1 MDERS
6 VVTCFLRHGTEILL
20 VRRSDSVGTY
30 AGRWGGISGYA
41 EGTPDEAARWEI
53 DEETG
58 LLESTTFVRSA
69 DPIAVADDDRGV
81 RWLVHPYLFD
91 CASTDVTPNEELADY
106 EWVQPPAILDRET
119 VPKLWETY
127 AAVAPTVDSVA
138 ADTDHGAA
146 YISVRALEVL
156 RDCAAVAAHDD
167 AGYESVAD
175 VARRLRDCR
184 PSMGVV
190 SNRINRVMSTA
201 NASTASVRD
210 RAIRGCRSAVDADA
224 GAAAEAADLLGDRV
238 LTLSRSGTV
247 LDALLTATPGAV
259 FVAESRPAREGVGV
273 AERLAEAGIDATLCV
288 DAAMGDVVSKDI
300 DTVLVGADSVLAD
313 GTVVNK
319 VGTRLAALAA
329 ADADA
334 DCYAVCA
341 RDKIVPGT
349 DVDTAVGPPEAVYDG
364 AADVSVYNPTFEA
377 TPGGLF
383 TAVVTENGVLDTS
396 DIERVAAEHAELAA
410 WDD

>member
-30 AGRWGGISGYA
+30 AGRWGGVSGYA
-41 EGTPDEAARWEI
+41 EGTPDDAARWEI

-58 LLESTTFVRSA
+58 LLESTTLVRST
-69 DPIAVADDDRGV
+69 DPVAVVDDDHGV

-91 CASTDVTPNEELADY
+91 CESTDVTPNEELADY

-146 YISVRALEVL
+146 YISVRALEAL
-156 RDCAAVAAHDD
+156 RDRAAVAAQNGD
-167 AGYESVAD
+167 GYESVAD
-175 VARRLRDCR
+175 VARRLRDAR

-190 SNRINRVMSTA
+190 SNRINRVMATA
-201 NASTASVRD
+201 GPSAAAVRD
-210 RAIRGCRSAVDADA
+210 RAIEGCRSAVDADA
-224 GAAAEAADLLGDRV
+224 GAAVEASDLLGDRV

-247 LDALLTATPGAV
+247 LDTLLTATPEAV
-259 FVAESRPAREGVGV
+259 FVAESRPTREGVGV
-273 AERLAEAGIDATLCV
+273 AERLADAGIDATLCV
-288 DAAMGDVVSKDI
+288 DAAIGDVVSRDI

-319 VGTRLAALAA
+319 IGTRLAALAA
-329 ADADA
+329 VDADA

-349 DVDTAVGPPEAVYDG
+349 DVDTAVGSSDAVYDG
-364 AADVSVYNPTFEA
+364 EADVSVYNPTFEA

-383 TAVVTENGVLDTS
+383 TAAVTESGVLETT
-396 DIERVAAEHAELAA
+396 DIERVAAEHADLAA